1 MRIGFVIINLGNK
14 GGAEKRFYNI
24 INSLADQ
31 HQLYFLT
38 NNSVLEF
45 GKVLGYNFDNICVDL
60 LIRDKPESG
69 QNKLNRGIK
78 TIIKNQ
84 SVGKKIIKKLTS
96 KKLRGF
102 IIELY
107 TVVKYN
113 LIILFW
119 AKRNRLDVINSL
131 QTSGIYT
138 ISLAFTKTKT
148 VYSYMD
154 YEVKNGYPFYWI
166 KNMGLKTVFKF
177 SDEYDF
183 LSPMIPQA
191 LESKGLKLDR
201 KKINIAPNS
210 FIDFNRIM
218 IGKKDPE
225 RIVLSGRMEK
235 VKNPLLA
242 LEAVNILKKKRVNF
256 ELYLLGRGSLDKDIK
271 NFIKKNELSNNVHF
285 YFEPNIEK
293 ILAHSSIYLSLQD
306 GNNYPSQALLEAM
319 ASECAIIATDVG
331 ETSMLVDREVGFLV
345 SKDPLHIVEKLIV
358 LITNHEFSREL
369 GQNARKRALKSH
381 NFKKYESYLL
391 NVYNR
396 ALDESKDV

>member
-1 MRIGFVIINLGNK
+1 MKIGFIIINSGKK
-14 GGAEKRFYNI
+14 GGAEKRFFNI
-24 INSLADQ
+24 M
-31 HQLYFLT
+31 H
-38 NNSVLEF
+38 
-45 GKVLGYNFDNICVDL
+45 L
-60 LIRDKPESG
+60 LKH
-69 QNKLNRGIK
+69 
-78 TIIKNQ
+78 KNQ
-84 SVGKKIIKKLTS
+84 IHLLANGSIVEYGEELGFSFEGISVEVLFWDNSKPNQYNSKETGKKKYQPQLITKKIIKKITTR
-96 KKLRGF
+96 KFRGF
-102 IIELY
+102 LRELY
-107 TVVKYN
+107 TVLKYN
-113 LIILFW
+113 YYILFW
-119 AKRNRLDVINSL
+119 AKRNHLDVVNSL
-131 QTSGIYT
+131 QPSGIYT
-138 ISLAFTKTKT
+138 ISKVFCRTKT
-148 VYSYMD
+148 VFSYVD
-154 YEVKNGYPFYWI
+154 YEVNNGYPFCWV
-166 KNMGLKTVFKF
+166 KNMGLKSVFKF

-210 FIDFNRIM
+210 IIDFNRIM

-256 ELYLLGRGSLDKDIK
+256 EFYLLGRGSLDKDIK

-331 ETSMLVDREVGFLV
+331 ETSMLIDREVGFLV

-396 ALDESKDV
+396 ALYESKDV